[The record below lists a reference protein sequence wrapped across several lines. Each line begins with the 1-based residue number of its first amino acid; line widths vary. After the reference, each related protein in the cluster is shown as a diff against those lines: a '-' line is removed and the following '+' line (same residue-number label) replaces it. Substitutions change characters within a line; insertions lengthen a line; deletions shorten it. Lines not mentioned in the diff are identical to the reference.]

1 MSHDPGDEHHP
12 PRTAYPCG
20 MIQVDGKG
28 TFSNGYEVVVPSA
41 AEPAQATLVITTVS
55 GEDITPMVPVWQRAD
70 EARAG
75 TGLPRQRLYDAPG
88 STLTSGGPG
97 GPSGHPLGGSGIQG
111 A

>member
-28 TFSNGYEVVVPSA
+28 TFANGYEVIVPSA
-41 AEPAQATLVITTVS
+41 TEPAQATLVITTV
-55 GEDITPMVPVWQRAD
+55 EADQITPMVPVWQRAAD
-70 EARAG
+70 AHDKGRS
-75 TGLPRQRLYDAPG
+75 RQRPYDAPG

-97 GPSGHPLGGSGIQG
+97 GPSGHPVGGCGF
-111 A
+111 